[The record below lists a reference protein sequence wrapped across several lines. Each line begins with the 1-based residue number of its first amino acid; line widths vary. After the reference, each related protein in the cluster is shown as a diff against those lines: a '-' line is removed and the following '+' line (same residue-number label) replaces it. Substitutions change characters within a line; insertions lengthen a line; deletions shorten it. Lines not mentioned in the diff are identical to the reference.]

1 MAKDTQLSNAAV
13 NAEADA
19 LARLLDN
26 GYRRLYDGTKP
37 ATADTALAGNTL
49 LAELR
54 FAATSA
60 PAAVAG
66 VLTWTITPDASADA
80 TGTATFFRDFKAD
93 GTTVVMDGTVGA
105 VGSTSNL
112 ELNNTTIEAG
122 VQVSISSANHTV
134 AKSTAGS

>member
-1 MAKDTQLSNAAV
+1 MAKDTQLSATTV
-13 NAEADA
+13 NAQADA
-19 LARLLDN
+19 MARLLDN
-26 GYRRLYDGTKP
+26 GYRRIYNGTKP
-37 ATADTALAGNTL
+37 ATADTALSGNTL

-54 FAATSA
+54 FGNPSA

-66 VLTWTITPDASADA
+66 VLTWTITPDASANT

-93 GTTVVMDGTVGA
+93 GTTAVMDGTVGA

-112 ELNNTTIEAG
+112 ELNNPTIEAG

-134 AKSTAGS
+134 AKATSGS